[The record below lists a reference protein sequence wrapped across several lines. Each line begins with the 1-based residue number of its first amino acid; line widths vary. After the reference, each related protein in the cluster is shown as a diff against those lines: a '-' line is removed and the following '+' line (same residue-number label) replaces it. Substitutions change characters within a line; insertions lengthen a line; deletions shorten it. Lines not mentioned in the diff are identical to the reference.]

1 MKDDSLIINQN
12 YNLQNNITLEKNK
25 QLKYSGNVQHE
36 ALSLLQCIAFTM
48 GAFVIDPTPG
58 PKS

>member
-25 QLKYSGNVQHE
+25 QLKLE
-36 ALSLLQCIAFTM
+36 FI
-48 GAFVIDPTPG
+48 
-58 PKS
+58 